1 MKRLFLILAL
11 ALTALTVTSVSGAA
25 GASTL
30 HFSFK
35 GQFAEAVFDSVDP
48 SGCVE
53 TFVFVEGINGTVK
66 EAGKP
71 AVSSTAVITID
82 QFDFCTG
89 TETLFA
95 VGEATLAAGEF
106 QIDKM
111 LTTATLNA
119 TIEVSDFVS
128 GTSFPV
134 DVSVSWTG
142 VGATTTQKDH
152 FQIKGP
158 DFKVNSRFMGTFRDA
173 TASGTVSDG
182 TTNFTP
188 ESAVFADMGSVK
200 QGEVDI
206 IH

>member
-11 ALTALTVTSVSGAA
+11 ALTTLTATSVTGAA

-35 GQFAEAVFDSVDP
+35 GQFAEAAFDSLDA

-53 TFVFVEGINGTVK
+53 TFVFVEGVNGTVK
-66 EAGKP
+66 ETGHP
-71 AVSSTAVITID
+71 TVSSMAVITID

-89 TETLFA
+89 IETLFA
-95 VGEATLAAGEF
+95 QGEATLAAGEF

-111 LTTATLNA
+111 LATATLNA

-134 DVSVSWTG
+134 DVSVGWTG

-158 DFKVNSRFMGTFRDA
+158 GFKVNSRFMGTFRDA

-188 ESAVFADMGSVK
+188 EPAFFADMGSVK

>member
-11 ALTALTVTSVSGAA
+11 ALTALTATSVSGAA

-35 GQFAEAVFDSVDP
+35 GQFAEAGFDSLDP
-48 SGCVE
+48 SGCVD
-53 TFVFVEGINGTVK
+53 TFVYVEGVNGTVK
-66 EAGKP
+66 ETGQPTASSL
-71 AVSSTAVITID
+71 AVVVID
-82 QFDFCTG
+82 QFDFCTS

-111 LTTATLNA
+111 LTTATLNT
-119 TIEVSDFVS
+119 TIEVFDEVS

-134 DVSVSWTG
+134 DIGVSWTG

-152 FQIKGP
+152 FQIHGP

>member
-1 MKRLFLILAL
+1 MKRLFLIFAL
-11 ALTALTVTSVSGAA
+11 ALTALAATSVSGAA

-35 GQFAEAVFDSVDP
+35 GQFAEADFDSVDP

-53 TFVFVEGINGTVK
+53 TFVFVEGVNGTVK
-66 EAGKP
+66 ETGHP
-71 AVSSTAVITID
+71 AASSTAVIVID
-82 QFDFCTG
+82 QFDFCTS

-95 VGEATLAAGEF
+95 VGETTLAAGEF

-119 TIEVSDFVS
+119 TIEVFDEVS

-134 DVSVSWTG
+134 DISVSWAG
-142 VGATTTQKDH
+142 FGASTTQKDH
-152 FQIKGP
+152 FQIHGP

-188 ESAVFADMGSVK
+188 EPAVFADMGSVK

>member
-11 ALTALTVTSVSGAA
+11 ALTALTATSVSRAA

-35 GQFAEAVFDSVDP
+35 GQFAEAAFDSVDS

-53 TFVFVEGINGTVK
+53 TFVFVQGVNGTVK
-66 EAGKP
+66 ETGHP
-71 AVSSTAVITID
+71 AVSSMAFVVID
-82 QFDFCTG
+82 QFDICTG

-111 LTTATLNA
+111 LRTATLSA
-119 TIEVSDFVS
+119 TIEVSDVVS

-134 DVSVSWTG
+134 DISVSWTG

-152 FQIKGP
+152 VQIRGP
-158 DFKVNSRFMGTFRDA
+158 DFKVNFRFTGTFRDA
-173 TASGTVSDG
+173 TALGTVSDG

>member
-11 ALTALTVTSVSGAA
+11 ALTALAATSVSGAA
-25 GASTL
+25 GASSL

-35 GQFAEAVFDSVDP
+35 GQFAEAVFDSLDA

-53 TFVFVEGINGTVK
+53 TFVFVEGVNGTVK
-66 EAGKP
+66 ETGHP
-71 AVSSTAVITID
+71 AVSSMAVITID

-95 VGEATLAAGEF
+95 DGQATLAAGEF

-111 LTTATLNA
+111 LTSATLNA
-119 TIEVSDFVS
+119 TIEVFDFVS

-134 DVSVSWTG
+134 DVSVGWTG
-142 VGATTTQKDH
+142 FGATTTQKDH

-158 DFKVNSRFMGTFRDA
+158 GFKVNSRFMGTFRDA

>member
-11 ALTALTVTSVSGAA
+11 ALTALTATSVSGAA

-30 HFSFK
+30 HFTFK
-35 GQFAEAVFDSVDP
+35 GQFAEVGFDSLDP
-48 SGCVE
+48 SGCVD
-53 TFVFVEGINGTVK
+53 TFVYVEGVNGTVK
-66 EAGKP
+66 ETGQPTASSL
-71 AVSSTAVITID
+71 AVVVID
-82 QFDFCTG
+82 QFDFCTS
-89 TETLFA
+89 TELLFA
-95 VGEATLAAGEF
+95 QGEATLAAGEF

-111 LTTATLNA
+111 LTTATLDT
-119 TIEVSDFVS
+119 TIEVFDEVS

-134 DVSVSWTG
+134 DISVSWTG

-152 FQIKGP
+152 FQIHGP

>member
-1 MKRLFLILAL
+1 
-11 ALTALTVTSVSGAA
+11 
-25 GASTL
+25 
-30 HFSFK
+30 
-35 GQFAEAVFDSVDP
+35 
-48 SGCVE
+48 
-53 TFVFVEGINGTVK
+53 
-66 EAGKP
+66 
-71 AVSSTAVITID
+71 
-82 QFDFCTG
+82 
-89 TETLFA
+89 
-95 VGEATLAAGEF
+95 LAAGEF

-119 TIEVSDFVS
+119 TIEVFDEVS

-134 DVSVSWTG
+134 DISVSWAG
-142 VGATTTQKDH
+142 FGASTTQKDH
-152 FQIKGP
+152 FQIHGP

-188 ESAVFADMGSVK
+188 EPAVFADMGSVK

>member
-11 ALTALTVTSVSGAA
+11 ALTALAATSVSGAA

-35 GQFAEAVFDSVDP
+35 GQFAEAVFDSLDP

-53 TFVFVEGINGTVK
+53 TFVFVEGVNGTVK
-66 EAGKP
+66 ETGHP
-71 AVSSTAVITID
+71 TVSSMAVITID

-95 VGEATLAAGEF
+95 EGQATLAAGEF
-106 QIDKM
+106 QIKM

-119 TIEVSDFVS
+119 TIEVFDFVS
-128 GTSFPV
+128 GASFPV

-158 DFKVNSRFMGTFRDA
+158 DFKVNSRFMGTFRNA

>member
-11 ALTALTVTSVSGAA
+11 ALTALAATSVSGAA

-35 GQFAEAVFDSVDP
+35 GQFAEAVFDSLDP

-53 TFVFVEGINGTVK
+53 TFVFVEGVNGTVK
-66 EAGKP
+66 ETGHP
-71 AVSSTAVITID
+71 TVSSMAVITID

-95 VGEATLAAGEF
+95 EGQATLAAGEF
-106 QIDKM
+106 QIKM

-119 TIEVSDFVS
+119 TIEVFDFVS
-128 GTSFPV
+128 GASFPV

>member
-11 ALTALTVTSVSGAA
+11 ALTALTATSVSGAA

-30 HFSFK
+30 HFNFK
-35 GQFAEAVFDSVDP
+35 GQFAEADFDSVDP

-53 TFVFVEGINGTVK
+53 TFVFVEGVNGTVK
-66 EAGKP
+66 ETGHP
-71 AVSSTAVITID
+71 SVSSMAVIVID

-106 QIDKM
+106 QIDKS

-134 DVSVSWTG
+134 DVSVNWTG
-142 VGATTTQKDH
+142 FGATTTQKDH

-158 DFKVNSRFMGTFRDA
+158 GFKVNSRFMGTFRDA
-173 TASGTVSDG
+173 TSSGTVSDG

-188 ESAVFADMGSVK
+188 DSAVFADMGSVK

>member
-11 ALTALTVTSVSGAA
+11 ALTALTATSVSRAA

-35 GQFAEAVFDSVDP
+35 GQFAEAAFDSVDS

-53 TFVFVEGINGTVK
+53 TFVFVQGVNGTVK
-66 EAGKP
+66 ETGHP
-71 AVSSTAVITID
+71 AVSSMAFVVID
-82 QFDFCTG
+82 QFDICTG

-111 LTTATLNA
+111 LRTATLNA
-119 TIEVSDFVS
+119 TIEVSDVVS

-134 DVSVSWTG
+134 DISVSWTG

-152 FQIKGP
+152 VQIRGP
-158 DFKVNSRFMGTFRDA
+158 DFKVNFRFTGTFRDA
-173 TASGTVSDG
+173 TALGTVSDG

>member
-11 ALTALTVTSVSGAA
+11 ALTALAATSVSGAA

-35 GQFAEAVFDSVDP
+35 GQFAEAQFASLDP

-53 TFVFVEGINGTVK
+53 TFVFVDGVNGTVK
-66 EAGKP
+66 ETGHP
-71 AVSSTAVITID
+71 AVSSMAFIVID
-82 QFDFCTG
+82 QFDACTG
-89 TETLFA
+89 IETLFA
-95 VGEATLAAGEF
+95 TGAATLAAGEF

-119 TIEVSDFVS
+119 TIEVFDEAS

-134 DVSVSWTG
+134 DVSVGWTG

-152 FQIKGP
+152 FQIHGP
-158 DFKVNSRFMGTFRDA
+158 GFKVNSRSMGTFRDA

-188 ESAVFADMGSVK
+188 GSALFADMGSVK

>member
-11 ALTALTVTSVSGAA
+11 VLTALVAPSASAA
-25 GASTL
+25 RAETL

-35 GQFAEAVFDSVDP
+35 GQFAEAAFESIDP
-48 SGCVE
+48 SGCVD
-53 TFVFVEGINGTVK
+53 TFVFVNAVDGTVK
-66 EAGKP
+66 EKGHP
-71 AVSSTAVITID
+71 AASSMAFIAID
-82 QFDFCTG
+82 QFDFCTD
-89 TETLFA
+89 TELLFA
-95 VGEATLAAGEF
+95 EGEATLAAGEF

-111 LTTATLNA
+111 LTAASLNA
-119 TIEVSDFVS
+119 TIEVTDFVS

-134 DVSVSWTG
+134 DVSVVWTG
-142 VGATTTQKDH
+142 VGATRKEKDH
-152 FQIKGP
+152 FQIKAP
-158 DFKVNSRFMGTFRDA
+158 DFKVNARFMGTFRDA

>member
-1 MKRLFLILAL
+1 MKRLFMILAL

-48 SGCVE
+48 SGCIE
-53 TFVFVEGINGTVK
+53 TFVFVEGVNGTVK
-66 EAGKP
+66 ETGHP
-71 AVSSTAVITID
+71 AVSSMAVITID

-95 VGEATLAAGEF
+95 DGQATLAAGEF

-119 TIEVSDFVS
+119 TIEVFDFDS

-134 DVSVSWTG
+134 DISVSWTG

-158 DFKVNSRFMGTFRDA
+158 GFTVNSRFMGTFRDA